1 MAYRG
6 PIVAPSGARQP
17 CALAALSPSPRM
29 PAGPHRTP
37 GRGPPTRPHRPPPA
51 CCPRLRLP
59 GTPPA
64 PSPNDPCHSHVD
76 PTAATARRRAPPA
89 PLTRARWKSW
99 CARRTASTRRW
110 GRWCGTTWSERGR
123 VLLPS
128 RAGRGTEGWVLGIA
142 TEAHGTTRAVP
153 EEGPEAFEA
162 GQAATDLEAAL
173 AARLIAGAARA
184 VFIVGAIER
193 PQELG
198 VHAASFT
205 RASRADRA
213 TVVRVDLR
221 TSIRVGGARRVR
233 ANLAWLPIRPNPT
246 VGGEQVGDDIEGVG
260 GELVALPRQGD
271 ALGDPLAGLLGADLV
286 AEERLDGAP
295 VGGACSAGV
304 HAGSRN
310 CWKPSGTPTTT
321 SSSRR

>member
-123 VLLPS
+123 GLPAS
-128 RAGRGTEGWVLGIA
+128 RAGADAQGGRRRITAEALGA
-142 TEAHGTTRAVP
+142 TRAVRGRQAVSRVLLVWTGGAAP
-153 EEGPEAFEA
+153 LHPEAHVPQRVVRTVFQPCWNRWPAPSRIAPGKHGRPEVADASQRCRPRGQTGGAQHVHRRRALPWAGPRVEA
-162 GQAATDLEAAL
+162 SQGS
-173 AARLIAGAARA
+173 AARSATSAEQLVHSGAWARAARRAAAGARRAGAA
-184 VFIVGAIER
+184 GA
-193 PQELG
+193 
-198 VHAASFT
+198 
-205 RASRADRA
+205 
-213 TVVRVDLR
+213 
-221 TSIRVGGARRVR
+221 
-233 ANLAWLPIRPNPT
+233 
-246 VGGEQVGDDIEGVG
+246 
-260 GELVALPRQGD
+260 
-271 ALGDPLAGLLGADLV
+271 AG
-286 AEERLDGAP
+286 
-295 VGGACSAGV
+295 
-304 HAGSRN
+304 
-310 CWKPSGTPTTT
+310 
-321 SSSRR
+321 